1 MEGRVEAEVLL
12 QMLRT
17 VLQDYKK
24 KTFVRSDFIKTL
36 QHYGFLMKLI
46 A

>member
-1 MEGRVEAEVLL
+1 MEGRVEAEALL
-12 QMLRT
+12 RVLRT

-24 KTFVRSDFIKTL
+24 KPVRSDFIKTL
-36 QHYGFLMKLI
+36 QHYGFLMKLS

>member
-1 MEGRVEAEVLL
+1 MEGRVEAKVLL
-12 QMLRT
+12 QMLRN

-24 KTFVRSDFIKTL
+24 SLRLRSDFIKTL
-36 QHYGFLMKLI
+36 QHYGFLMKLS

>member
-1 MEGRVEAEVLL
+1 MEGRVEAKVLL

-24 KTFVRSDFIKTL
+24 ALVRSDFIKTL
-36 QHYGFLMKLI
+36 QYYGFLMKLS